1 VTPSFWPQTLV
12 DWAQVISAI
21 ATAASVMVALRLASR
36 NERERLDLTTI
47 SHHEITIGVGARGA
61 SARLNL
67 VTRITNIGQ
76 RPVEIARV
84 DIFQPTARTKWRWFL
99 WDLGWS
105 TRQIP
110 VLFRRIIGMYI
121 VCHSV
126 TPIQRRSSP
135 TNLIAF
141 GEGLECIF
149 DIDRLQINEQIDECV
164 SRCVLVV
171 QTASHH
177 IKYRRFNAQQAE
189 SISLHIKDRLSTS
202 TASA

>member
-1 VTPSFWPQTLV
+1 MISSFWPQTLV

-47 SHHEITIGVGARGA
+47 SHHEITIGGAEQGA

-76 RPVEIARV
+76 RPVEIASV
-84 DIFQPTARTKWRWFL
+84 SVLQPLARTKWRWFL

-110 VLFRRIIGMYI
+110 VLFRRMIGMYI

-126 TPIQRRSSP
+126 TPIRRSNSG

-149 DIDRLQINEQIDECV
+149 DIDHLQINEQIDECV
-164 SRCVLVV
+164 NRCVLVV

-177 IKYRRFNAQQAE
+177 IKYRRFDAQQTE
-189 SISLHIKDRLSTS
+189 SISQHIKDKLS
-202 TASA
+202 A